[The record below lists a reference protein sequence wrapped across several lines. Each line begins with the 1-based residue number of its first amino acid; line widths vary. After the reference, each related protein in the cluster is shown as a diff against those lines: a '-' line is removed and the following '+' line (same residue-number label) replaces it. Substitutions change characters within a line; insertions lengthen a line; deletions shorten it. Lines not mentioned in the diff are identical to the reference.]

1 MYSPENKT
9 ETGPWIFNWKITK
22 SKSLAWHAWCWFL
35 ISDFLKLRHGAYS
48 VNDLFEKYFVG
59 ASYHSISCGMR
70 HIVSYSKPAW
80 LSMLTFFPPRLWCL
94 TKNVFIQDELIAIS
108 ADVVLTAWIPS
119 AVGWKCAEKKQT
131 WAKTYLTLP
140 KLADGS
146 PSDSISSGGKSSRFK
161 DNAYLSVSL
170 KRLTVLSVLP
180 KSRCSRHLEHW
191 NKINPFYCF
200 RYFVKLTEKQR

>member
-22 SKSLAWHAWCWFL
+22 SKSLAWHGWCWFL

-108 ADVVLTAWIPS
+108 ADVVLTAWIPT
-119 AVGWKCAEKKQT
+119 AVGWKWAGKKKKKKGKPEQKHISPCLNGQTAVPVTAFFQGEKV
-131 WAKTYLTLP
+131 P
-140 KLADGS
+140 D
-146 PSDSISSGGKSSRFK
+146 
-161 DNAYLSVSL
+161 LSTM
-170 KRLTVLSVLP
+170 RTF
-180 KSRCSRHLEHW
+180 HFH
-191 NKINPFYCF
+191 
-200 RYFVKLTEKQR
+200 